1 MLVYGPCVFCVEY
14 FTGPASSPTNMSVV
28 CDSSSAEVSFQP
40 PVYGS
45 ECVDHYVVSAVSE
58 ERNVICNAT
67 SNDDL
72 IYNCILNDSNVND
85 YNFTVY
91 SVTNGINDSTY
102 NGSIANDCCELYIS
116 KIEMIFI

>member
-1 MLVYGPCVFCVEY
+1 
-14 FTGPASSPTNMSVV
+14 MSVV
-28 CDSSSAEVSFQP
+28 CDPSSAEVSFQP

-67 SNDDL
+67 SNNDL
-72 IYNCILNDSNVND
+72 IYNCTLPDCNVND

-91 SVTNGINDSTY
+91 SVTSGINDTTY
-102 NGSIANDCCELYIS
+102 NGSIATDCCELYKS

>member
-1 MLVYGPCVFCVEY
+1 ML
-14 FTGPASSPTNMSVV
+14 FTGPASSPTNLSVV
-28 CDSSSAEVSFQP
+28 CDSSSAVVSFQP

-58 ERNVICNAT
+58 ERNVVRCDAT

-72 IYNCILNDSNVND
+72 IYNCTLPDSNVND

-91 SVTNGINDSTY
+91 SVTNGIDGTTY
-102 NGSIANDCCELYIS
+102 NGSIATDCCELTQ
-116 KIEMIFI
+116 KLRCHM

>member
-1 MLVYGPCVFCVEY
+1 
-14 FTGPASSPTNMSVV
+14 MSVV
-28 CDSSSAEVSFQP
+28 WDSILAEVSFQP

-58 ERNVICNAT
+58 ERNVRCNAT

-72 IYNCILNDSNVND
+72 IYNCILPDSNVND

-91 SVTNGINDSTY
+91 SVTNGIDGTTY
-102 NGSIANDCCELYIS
+102 TGRIATDCCELYKS